1 MDYSFLKLYPSLTDA
16 LALGDFKTSQFS
28 YATSIQ
34 LSPNET
40 YSQITNVTG
49 GIAFDNTYDV
59 DIVNSCDE
67 SLKSITN
74 NVFFEQFIDVNGDTQ
89 TKIEIVNIGQDF
101 YGRAVMIR
109 IKNTVG
115 TDSWY
120 TPPIKIT
127 DKNILQTI
135 RFDYTNT
142 LNLEGISYEEASN
155 FVQSIRLY
163 CEYSKPLNNSEAGQ
177 YYQISNKNTI
187 STRFMRKIAHE
198 FKCKTISEFAI
209 GRLQKI
215 FEHDTVYMDGIRVTD
230 NPIVAYG
237 DRIGYTDLLT
247 CTFPVYRNEDDTF
260 FYAYQIFTGLQY
272 VSFAPIGAYAICYIS
287 SEGSITFNQNI
298 ELQTGT
304 VAIYD
309 SSDNSLIDTFTEN
322 DMSIID
328 NVLTISGFNNNI
340 TVNGNYYVNISEGL
354 VSYLSVENEAIQ
366 DAVTWTFDIVTG
378 MYNNTQY
385 DSNDYL
391 IGCPD
396 DGIFSDEFGTE
407 FS

>member
-74 NVFFEQFIDVNGDTQ
+74 NVFFEQFTDVNGDTQ

-260 FYAYQIFTGLQY
+260 TYSYQIFEGLEY
-272 VSFAPIGAYAICYIS
+272 VSFDPL
-287 SEGSITFNQNI
+287 GSYLTGTSFTKYRITFNYDI
-298 ELQTGT
+298 TLATGT
-304 VAIYD
+304 VLLYND
-309 SSDNSLIDTFTEN
+309 SNTLIETYTEADMSVSGTYLDIDVIGSNGESPSDDTYYLTVTQGLATFLGVEN
-322 DMSIID
+322 D
-328 NVLTISGFNNNI
+328 
-340 TVNGNYYVNISEGL
+340 
-354 VSYLSVENEAIQ
+354 AIE
-366 DAVTWTFDIVTG
+366 DTATWTFTLSAG
-378 MYNNTQY
+378 EYEGT
-385 DSNDYL
+385 DYE
-391 IGCPD
+391 
-396 DGIFSDEFGTE
+396 STE
-407 FS
+407 YLTD